1 MVGIVGVVVCLYILR
16 SSEGKTYRYQS
27 MHVDSRTPSQQNGG
41 NIQSLLSDLE
51 DIGVRYTSYLRLKID
66 PVVVQKTARSTRA
79 K

>member
-1 MVGIVGVVVCLYILR
+1 MVEIVRVVVCLYILR
-16 SSEGKTYRYQS
+16 SSEGKTYR
-27 MHVDSRTPSQQNGG
+27 VDSRTPSQQNGV